1 MSVEEYFVS
10 RTVLVTGGG
19 TGFGLAIATRF
30 VKDGDT
36 VYITGRRAA
45 VLDEACRA
53 LGDQVRALQC
63 DGTDPAAVERAVTDI
78 EGDVDVLVNNAGG
91 NTDFRMPPGGG
102 LRGALDR
109 WRANLDANFIS
120 AALMTEA
127 LDNRL
132 AHGGALI
139 HIGSIGADQGGGS
152 YGPAKAA
159 LASWNAG
166 LATELGPRDI
176 TSNVVAPGYFPGTE
190 FFGDG
195 LPAHVHEQLISLTAL
210 GRHGHPEEIADTVH
224 FLASTGARFIT
235 GQVINVNGGAR
246 TTR

>member
-1 MSVEEYFVS
+1 MS

-19 TGFGLAIATRF
+19 TGFGLAIATLF
-30 VKDGDT
+30 AKDGDA

-53 LGDQVRALQC
+53 LGGRVRALQC
-63 DGTDPAAVERAVTDI
+63 DATDPDAVERAVTDI

-91 NTDFRMPPGGG
+91 NTDFRMPSGGG
-102 LRGALDR
+102 LRGTLDR
-109 WRANLDANFIS
+109 WRANVDANVIS

-127 LDNRL
+127 LDSKL

-159 LASWNAG
+159 LASWNVG
-166 LATELGPRDI
+166 VATELGPRDI
-176 TSNVVAPGYFPGTE
+176 TSNVVAPGYFPETE

-195 LPAHVHEQLISLTAL
+195 LPAHVHDQLISRTVL
-210 GRHGHPEEIADTVH
+210 GRHGHPEEVADTVH
-224 FLASTGARFIT
+224 FLASSGARFIT

>member
-1 MSVEEYFVS
+1 MS

-19 TGFGLAIATRF
+19 TGFGLAVAARF
-30 VKDGDT
+30 AEDEDR

-45 VLDEACRA
+45 VLDEACRS
-53 LGDQVRALQC
+53 LGNRVRALRC
-63 DGTDPAAVERAVTDI
+63 DGTDPEAVERVVTEI

-91 NTDFRMPPGGG
+91 NTDFRMPAGGG
-102 LRGALDR
+102 LRGTLDR
-109 WRANLDANFIS
+109 WRANVDANVIS
-120 AALMTEA
+120 AALLTEA
-127 LDNRL
+127 LDNKL
-132 AHGGALI
+132 ARGGALV

-159 LASWNAG
+159 LASWSAG
-166 LATELGPRDI
+166 LAAELGPRDI

-195 LPAHVHEQLISLTAL
+195 LPAEVHDQLISRTVL
-210 GRHGHPEEIADTVH
+210 GRHGHPDELAATVH

>member
-1 MSVEEYFVS
+1 MS

-19 TGFGLAIATRF
+19 TGFGLAVATRF
-30 VKDGDT
+30 AKDEDR

-45 VLDEACRA
+45 VLDKACRS
-53 LGDQVRALQC
+53 LGDQVQALQC
-63 DGTDPAAVERAVTDI
+63 DGTDPDAVERAVTAI

-91 NTDFRMPPGGG
+91 NTDFRMPSGGG
-102 LRGALDR
+102 LRGTLDR
-109 WRANLDANFIS
+109 WRANVDANVIS

-127 LDNRL
+127 LDDKL

-159 LASWNAG
+159 LASWSAG
-166 LATELGPRDI
+166 LASALGPRDI

-190 FFGDG
+190 FFGNG
-195 LPAHVHEQLISLTAL
+195 LPTDVHDQLISRTAL
-210 GRHGHPEEIADTVH
+210 GRHGQPEEIADTVH
-224 FLASTGARFIT
+224 FLASAGARFIT